1 MNRSRNSRAG
11 SLRSF
16 TSTPGPVILG
26 VITLIPQIQEAEM
39 SINPYESSP
48 SHATTPKMQPNK
60 LGAIG
65 FTCSACGV
73 AGVIGGMLLT
83 AQFGVSAAFQLLI
96 AISLLLCPVGLVLS
110 LIGAF
115 STPRRLA
122 IWGVL
127 TGLFG
132 SLHINTFWVTF
143 QHSR

>member
-1 MNRSRNSRAG
+1 MN
-11 SLRSF
+11 
-16 TSTPGPVILG
+16 
-26 VITLIPQIQEAEM
+26 
-39 SINPYESSP
+39 INPYESSP

-96 AISLLLCPVGLVLS
+96 AISLLSCPVGLVLS

-127 TGLFG
+127 HWAIRILTHQYVLGNLSAFAV
-132 SLHINTFWVTF
+132 SKLQPVIA
-143 QHSR
+143 